1 MNGYAGAP
9 MERPRSRWW
18 WWLQAGRWEP
28 YAWLV
33 YSLPFLAFA
42 FDRRLAWWQSALM
55 FAGYP
60 VFLAIYLGGQRV
72 RGPRALWLAVG
83 LDAIAVAFSAI
94 NPGSGSF
101 FIYAAASLGQVRPV
115 RTAAIALL
123 VQGVVSGC
131 ASFMLRPEP
140 WFWVSNTLLSLLI
153 GAVTIQAAAN
163 GDRDATLRMAQ
174 DEVARLAQVAERE
187 RIARDLHDVLG
198 HTLSVIV
205 LKSELARKLA
215 DRDPARAAQEVAD
228 IERIARAGLADV
240 RQAISGYRTAGL
252 AAELEQTRRILI
264 DAGIA
269 ATIEAE
275 AVALDA
281 ARDTAL
287 ALALREATTN
297 VIRHAGASA
306 CRISVAAAHG
316 SITVVVSDDGRG
328 GETPFGSGLMGMRE
342 RIEALGGTLA
352 RDASRGTRLEIHL
365 PLSSAGCRAAA
376 VPAGGA

>member
-1 MNGYAGAP
+1 MSGYAGAS
-9 MERPRSRWW
+9 MERPRSRW

-55 FAGYP
+55 LATYP

-72 RGPRALWLAVG
+72 RGRRALWLAAG
-83 LDAIAVAFSAI
+83 LDAIAVAFSAS

-115 RTAAIALL
+115 RTAVIALV
-123 VQGVVSGC
+123 VQGAFSGL
-131 ASFMLRPEP
+131 ASFVLRPEP
-140 WFWVSNTLLSLLI
+140 WYWVSNMLLSVLI

-163 GDRDATLRMAQ
+163 GDRNATLRLAQ

-215 DRDPARAAQEVAD
+215 DRDAARAAQEVAD

-240 RQAISGYRTAGL
+240 RRAISGYRTAGL
-252 AAELEQTRRILI
+252 AAELEQTRRVLT

-269 ATIEAE
+269 ASIDAE
-275 AVALDA
+275 ALALDA

-297 VIRHAGASA
+297 VIRHADASA
-306 CRISVAAAHG
+306 CQISASASDGMV
-316 SITVVVSDDGRG
+316 TVIVSDDGRG
-328 GETPFGSGLMGMRE
+328 GDAPFGSGLMGMRE
-342 RIEALGGTLA
+342 RIEALGGTLS
-352 RDASRGTRLEIHL
+352 RDTRRGTRLEIHL
-365 PLSSAGCRAAA
+365 PVPGVERRSAVAPG
-376 VPAGGA
+376 GGA